1 MKTVFYQALDENSEI
16 YKITD
21 AKLHIP
27 LVTLSTKG
35 NVNLT
40 KQLSDVFKRPV
51 YWNNFETN
59 PAKVRN
65 KGSHIYELLSA
76 WFQGNKRF
84 FVLAYVIVQNEKH
97 NVLIDGRNFY
107 GQPINNLITQY
118 NEVRKVSARQGD
130 DYTARCL
137 LDYAYFNNYSYKLVA
152 VDLIKQKA
160 LYADPKA
167 IEQIV
172 FEGGGG
178 GDDNIK
184 IMLYTI
190 LEKSKE
196 TVLESYKGTAKVL

>member
-1 MKTVFYQALDENSEI
+1 MIDE
-16 YKITD
+16 
-21 AKLHIP
+21 
-27 LVTLSTKG
+27 
-35 NVNLT
+35 
-40 KQLSDVFKRPV
+40 
-51 YWNNFETN
+51 
-59 PAKVRN
+59 
-65 KGSHIYELLSA
+65 
-76 WFQGNKRF
+76 
-84 FVLAYVIVQNEKH
+84 
-97 NVLIDGRNFY
+97 RNFY